1 MCLLEPHRRQLTE
14 GFVLFPS
21 WPFILILS
29 ELFICSF
36 DFVNKYGGKVA
47 NPIDVF
53 PCVPSHGSIWYSI
66 FVINIQLP

>member
-1 MCLLEPHRRQLTE
+1 MCLLEPHRQLTE

-29 ELFICSF
+29 ELFICFF

-53 PCVPSHGSIWYSI
+53 PRVPSHGST
-66 FVINIQLP
+66 